1 MSEASQV
8 KFKKSLL
15 EIRASFV
22 YKWLSDIKKKAIE
35 NDAIIFYEGHP
46 ICVEDLYVTENSCW
60 YKYSDTA
67 KTILFDI
74 DDYQEILEYSI
85 KELGEM
91 LKENFKLYKEI
102 KEIKV

>member
-8 KFKKSLL
+8 KFKKALL

-22 YKWLSDIKKKAIE
+22 YKWLSDFKQKAIE
-35 NDAIIFYEGHP
+35 NDAIIFVEDCP
-46 ICVEDLYVTENSCW
+46 ICSEDLYVTENRCC
-60 YKYSDTA
+60 YKHSDTA

-74 DDYQEILEYSI
+74 DDYPEILESNI
-85 KELGEM
+85 KELKVM

-102 KEIKV
+102 RV